1 MKRQPPEPKPD
12 ALTESEWKNRSR
24 ISCKL
29 KHKTYTDLWIYCQ
42 RNNFNFNSGVNHLLQ
57 THPQLKD
64 L

>member
-29 KHKTYTDLWIYCQ
+29 KHKTYTDL
-42 RNNFNFNSGVNHLLQ
+42 
-57 THPQLKD
+57 
-64 L
+64 